1 MNEDNEKTYKYVLKW
16 LGPTTYILLLVTY
29 WKDNRAIFLQ
39 ALFNC
44 TFAHFYSRCMMEGII
59 EISDF
64 GVIPNG
70 DENITDTSNVRFK
83 SFGSPRFN
91 SIFVRDS
98 TKENIVFLI

>member
-1 MNEDNEKTYKYVLKW
+1 
-16 LGPTTYILLLVTY
+16 
-29 WKDNRAIFLQ
+29 
-39 ALFNC
+39 
-44 TFAHFYSRCMMEGII
+44 MMEGII

>member
-1 MNEDNEKTYKYVLKW
+1 MKKMNKLICLEMI
-16 LGPTTYILLLVTY
+16 GPYYLHLIIILTY